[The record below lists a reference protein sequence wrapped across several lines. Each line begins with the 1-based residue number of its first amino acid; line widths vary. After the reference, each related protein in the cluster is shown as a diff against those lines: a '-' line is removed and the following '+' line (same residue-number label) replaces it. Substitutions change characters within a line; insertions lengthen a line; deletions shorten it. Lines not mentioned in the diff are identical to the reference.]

1 MADTSIATGSALTQ
15 KLWDKAVIFEA
26 MKYLYFKR
34 FSGPGMNNIF
44 EEKDD
49 LSKKKGDRITYQ
61 LFMKLANAP
70 SLSGSTLELNEEA
83 LVPYS
88 DTVTVELMRNG
99 VRLDGEL
106 TEQRVVFNLQETAR
120 QALAIWLA
128 ETIDSYCFRFL
139 WGDTTLT
146 FGETAQAPEATAIV
160 YAGDATS
167 TSDID
172 ASDTYDLTLMDACKE
187 KAITRDPM
195 VRPLN
200 VDGDEVYINILH
212 PFQITDIRS
221 NTAAGQWQDY
231 QKYAAA
237 QDGQKNPIFTG
248 ANAMYNGVLIHSH
261 RNIHTVTNWGAGS
274 NVNGA
279 EGLFCGKQTGCIAW
293 AKKPFWRQKL
303 FDYQDK
309 AGFACGA
316 ILGINKTIFNSLD
329 YAVFVVRSAAVAHS

>member
-15 KLWDKAVIFEA
+15 KLWDKAIIFEA

-88 DTVTVELMRNG
+88 DTVTM
-99 VRLDGEL
+99 
-106 TEQRVVFNLQETAR
+106 
-120 QALAIWLA
+120 
-128 ETIDSYCFRFL
+128 DSYCFRFL

-261 RNIHTVTNWGAGS
+261 RNIRTVTNWGAGS

>member
-15 KLWDKAVIFEA
+15 KLWDKAIIFEA

-34 FSGPGMNNIF
+34 FTGPNINNVF
-44 EEKDD
+44 EEKED

-61 LFMKLANAP
+61 LFMKLDNAP
-70 SLSGSTLELNEEA
+70 VLSGSTLEGSEEA

-88 DTVTVELMRNG
+88 DTVTVQLMRNA
-99 VRLDGEL
+99 VRLEGEL
-106 TEQRVVFNLQETAR
+106 TEQRVVFNLQEVAR

-139 WGDTTLT
+139 WGDTSLT
-146 FGETAQAPEATAIV
+146 FGETAVTPEATAIV

-167 TSDID
+167 TGDID
-172 ASDTYDLTLMDACKE
+172 ASDTYDLTLIDACKE

-200 VDGDEVYINILH
+200 IDGDEVYVNLLH
-212 PFQITDIRS
+212 PYQITDMRD
-221 NTAAGQWQDY
+221 NDATGQWQDF
-231 QKYAAA
+231 QKHAAA
-237 QDGQKNPIFTG
+237 HDGQKNPIFIG
-248 ANAMYNGVLIHSH
+248 PNAMYNGVLIHSH
-261 RNIHTVTNWGAGS
+261 RNIRTVTNWGAGS